1 MHFLVLFAAG
11 KRTIKKLYKI
21 IVLIMHQLKI
31 NTFLNIYSN
40 YIENNA
46 LIELPNIYV
55 AMVCIKE
62 SIVLNI
68 PKKSKAYNIKKP

>member
-1 MHFLVLFAAG
+1 
-11 KRTIKKLYKI
+11 
-21 IVLIMHQLKI
+21 MHQLKI

-62 SIVLNI
+62 SIVLSI